1 MQERERGER
10 EESARAL
17 VGARPRPGPLP
28 SSLAVRRL
36 GLVEYARAHDR
47 MREFTS
53 TRTAT
58 TRDELW
64 LLEHPPVYT
73 LGQAGRPEHL
83 LRDNGIP
90 VVRTDRGGQVTYHG
104 PGQAVAYVLLDLR
117 RRGLSVKRLV
127 GLLEQTVI
135 DVLAAH
141 RVAGERR
148 AGAPGVY
155 VGGAKVAALGL
166 RVRGGCTYH
175 GLALNVSM
183 DLVPF
188 RDINPCGYKGLAV
201 TQLADFGLRLSVAE
215 AGEALAAALRERLDE
230 AGQA

>member
-1 MQERERGER
+1 
-10 EESARAL
+10 
-17 VGARPRPGPLP
+17 
-28 SSLAVRRL
+28 
-36 GLVEYARAHDR
+36 